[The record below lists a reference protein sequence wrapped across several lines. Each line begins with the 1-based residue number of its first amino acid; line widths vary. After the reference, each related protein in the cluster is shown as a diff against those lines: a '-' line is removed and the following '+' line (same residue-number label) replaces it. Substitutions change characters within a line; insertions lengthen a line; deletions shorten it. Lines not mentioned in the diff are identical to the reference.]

1 MGSQPIDI
9 VKVEEPVSQGVIS
22 QQGSAYRQ
30 RLSGMGNLL
39 TAGLQRKG
47 VRIPEFA
54 IGLLIVCVCIMGA
67 FMWQNSDATG
77 TKVLVTSRALKR
89 GHEIQASDLSTI
101 TLTSSDDIALL
112 QSSAAAD
119 VVGMRVVTDVVAGS
133 PLTSSQIISVDP
145 LSSTEG
151 LAGIT
156 VTKSQAPANLAAG
169 DNVQVIAVDSQ
180 SDGTNLT
187 TVIDSK
193 IQVWE
198 MSEPDELSGDRSVTL
213 RVAITSVN
221 EIVGHDELHLV
232 KVVG

>member
-1 MGSQPIDI
+1 MGSQSIDI

-22 QQGSAYRQ
+22 QPGSAYRQ
-30 RLSGMGNLL
+30 RLSGMGTSL

-54 IGLLIVCVCIMGA
+54 IGLLIVCICIIGA

-77 TKVLVTSRALKR
+77 TKVLVTSRALQR
-89 GHEIQASDLSTI
+89 GHEIQASDLSSI

-112 QSSAAAD
+112 ETSTATD
-119 VVGMRVVTDVVAGS
+119 IIGMRITTDIVAGT
-133 PLTSSQIISVDP
+133 PLTPSQLISVRP
-145 LSSTEG
+145 LTTTEG

-156 VTKSQAPANLAAG
+156 VTKAQAPANLAAG

-187 TVIDSK
+187 TSIAAK

-198 MSEPDELSGDRSVTL
+198 ISDPDELSGDRSVTL
-213 RVAITSVN
+213 RVAITSAD
-221 EIVGHDELHLV
+221 ELIGHDELHLV

>member
-1 MGSQPIDI
+1 MST
-9 VKVEEPVSQGVIS
+9 S
-22 QQGSAYRQ
+22 
-30 RLSGMGNLL
+30 L

-54 IGLLIVCVCIMGA
+54 IGLLIVCVCIIGA
-67 FMWQNSDATG
+67 FMWQNSGAEG

-112 QSSAAAD
+112 STSAATD
-119 VVGMRVVTDVVAGS
+119 VIGMRVTTDIVAGT
-133 PLTSSQIISVDP
+133 PLTPSQLIGVEP
-145 LSSTEG
+145 LLSTEG

-169 DNVQVIAVDSQ
+169 DDVQVIAVDSQ
-180 SDGTNLT
+180 SDGSNLT
-187 TVIDSK
+187 TSIASE
-193 IQVWE
+193 IQVWDI
-198 MSEPDELSGDRSVTL
+198 SEPDELSGDRSVTL
-213 RVAITSVN
+213 RVAMTSAN
-221 EIVGHDELHLV
+221 QLIGHDELHLV

>member
-1 MGSQPIDI
+1 MGSRPIDI

-30 RLSGMGNLL
+30 RLSGMGNSL

-54 IGLLIVCVCIMGA
+54 IGLLIVCVCIIGA

-101 TLTSSDDIALL
+101 TLTSSGDIALL

-119 VVGMRVVTDVVAGS
+119 VIGMRVSTDVVAGS

-221 EIVGHDELHLV
+221 VLVGHDELHLI

>member
-1 MGSQPIDI
+1 M
-9 VKVEEPVSQGVIS
+9 SQGVIS

-30 RLSGMGNLL
+30 RLSGMGNSL

-54 IGLLIVCVCIMGA
+54 IGLLIVCVCIIGA

-89 GHEIQASDLSTI
+89 GHEIQASDLSSI

-112 QSSAAAD
+112 ETSTATD
-119 VVGMRVVTDVVAGS
+119 VIGMRALTDIVAGS

-221 EIVGHDELHLV
+221 VLVGHDELHLV

>member
-1 MGSQPIDI
+1 MGSQSIDI
-9 VKVEEPVSQGVIS
+9 VKAEEPVSQGVIS
-22 QQGSAYRQ
+22 QPGSAYRQ
-30 RLSGMGNLL
+30 RLSGMGTSL

-54 IGLLIVCVCIMGA
+54 IGLLIICICIIGA

-77 TKVLVTSRALKR
+77 TKVLVTSRALQR
-89 GHEIQASDLSTI
+89 GHEIQASDLSSI
-101 TLTSSDDIALL
+101 TLTSTDDIALL
-112 QSSAAAD
+112 ETSTATD
-119 VVGMRVVTDVVAGS
+119 IIGMRITTDIVAGT
-133 PLTSSQIISVDP
+133 PLTPSQLISVRP
-145 LSSTEG
+145 LTTSEG

-156 VTKSQAPANLAAG
+156 VTKAQAPANLAAG

-187 TVIDSK
+187 TSIAAK

-198 MSEPDELSGDRSVTL
+198 ISDPDELSGDRSVTL
-213 RVAITSVN
+213 RVAITSAD
-221 EIVGHDELHLV
+221 ELIGHDELHLV

>member
-30 RLSGMGNLL
+30 RLSGMGNSL

-54 IGLLIVCVCIMGA
+54 IGLLIISVCIIGA

-112 QSSAAAD
+112 QSSTAAD
-119 VVGMRVVTDVVAGS
+119 IVGMRVSTDVVAGS
-133 PLTSSQIISVDP
+133 PLTPSQIISVDP

-187 TVIDSK
+187 TAIETK

-198 MSEPDELSGDRSVTL
+198 ISEPDELSGDRSVTL

>member
-30 RLSGMGNLL
+30 RLSGMGNSL

-54 IGLLIVCVCIMGA
+54 IGLLIVCVCIIGA

-77 TKVLVTSRALKR
+77 TKVLVTSQDLKR

-119 VVGMRVVTDVVAGS
+119 VVGMRVSTDVVAGS

-180 SDGTNLT
+180 SDGTNMT
-187 TVIDSK
+187 TAIDSK

-198 MSEPDELSGDRSVTL
+198 ISEPDELSGDRSVTL

-221 EIVGHDELHLV
+221 ELVGHDELHLV

>member
-1 MGSQPIDI
+1 MGSQSIDI
-9 VKVEEPVSQGVIS
+9 VKAEGPVSQGVIS
-22 QQGSAYRQ
+22 QPGSAYRQ
-30 RLSGMGNLL
+30 RLSGMGTSL

-54 IGLLIVCVCIMGA
+54 IGLLIICICIIGA

-77 TKVLVTSRALKR
+77 TKVLVTSRALQR
-89 GHEIQASDLSTI
+89 GHEIQASDLSSI

-112 QSSAAAD
+112 ETSTATD
-119 VVGMRVVTDVVAGS
+119 IIGMRITTDIVAGT
-133 PLTSSQIISVDP
+133 PLTPSQLISVRP
-145 LSSTEG
+145 LTTTEG

-156 VTKSQAPANLAAG
+156 VTKAQAPANLAAG

-187 TVIDSK
+187 TSIAAK

-198 MSEPDELSGDRSVTL
+198 ISDPDELSGDRSVTL
-213 RVAITSVN
+213 RVAITSAN
-221 EIVGHDELHLV
+221 ELIGHDELHLV

>member
-1 MGSQPIDI
+1 MGSQSIDI

-22 QQGSAYRQ
+22 QPGSAYRQ
-30 RLSGMGNLL
+30 RLSGMGTSL

-54 IGLLIVCVCIMGA
+54 IGLLIVSICIIGA
-67 FMWQNSDATG
+67 FMWQNSDASG
-77 TKVLVTSRALKR
+77 TKVLVTSRALQR
-89 GHEIQASDLSTI
+89 GHEIQASDLSSI
-101 TLTSSDDIALL
+101 TLTSTDDIALL
-112 QSSAAAD
+112 ETSTAAD
-119 VVGMRVVTDVVAGS
+119 IIGMRITTDIVAGT
-133 PLTSSQIISVDP
+133 PLTPSQLISVRP
-145 LSSTEG
+145 LTTTEG

-156 VTKSQAPANLAAG
+156 VTKAQAPANLAAG

-187 TVIDSK
+187 TSIAAK

-198 MSEPDELSGDRSVTL
+198 ISDPDELSGDRSVTL
-213 RVAITSVN
+213 RVAITSAN
-221 EIVGHDELHLV
+221 ELIGHDELHLV

>member
-1 MGSQPIDI
+1 MGSQSIDI
-9 VKVEEPVSQGVIS
+9 VKAEGPVSQGVIS
-22 QQGSAYRQ
+22 QPGSAYRQ
-30 RLSGMGNLL
+30 RLSGMGTSL

-54 IGLLIVCVCIMGA
+54 IGLLIICICIIGA

-77 TKVLVTSRALKR
+77 TKVLVTSRALQR
-89 GHEIQASDLSTI
+89 GHEIQASDLSSI
-101 TLTSSDDIALL
+101 TLTSSEDIALL
-112 QSSAAAD
+112 ETSTATD
-119 VVGMRVVTDVVAGS
+119 IIGMRITTDIVAGT
-133 PLTSSQIISVDP
+133 PLTPSQLISVRP
-145 LSSTEG
+145 LTTTEG

-156 VTKSQAPANLAAG
+156 VTKAQAPANLAAG

-187 TVIDSK
+187 TSIAAK

-198 MSEPDELSGDRSVTL
+198 ISDPDELSGDRSVTL
-213 RVAITSVN
+213 RVAITSAD
-221 EIVGHDELHLV
+221 ELIGHDELHLV

>member
-1 MGSQPIDI
+1 M
-9 VKVEEPVSQGVIS
+9 SQGVIS
-22 QQGSAYRQ
+22 QSGSAYRQ
-30 RLSGMGNLL
+30 RLSGMSTSL

-54 IGLLIVCVCIMGA
+54 IGLLIVCVCIVGA

-77 TKVLVTSRALKR
+77 TQVLVTSRALQR
-89 GHEIQASDLSTI
+89 GHEIQASDLSSV

-112 QSSAAAD
+112 DTSTATD
-119 VVGMRVVTDVVAGS
+119 VIGMRITTDIVAGT
-133 PLTSSQIISVDP
+133 PLTPSQLISLNP
-145 LSSTEG
+145 LSKTEG

-169 DNVQVIAVDSQ
+169 DDVQVIAVDSQ

-187 TVIDSK
+187 TSLAAKVQI
-193 IQVWE
+193 WE
-198 MSEPDELSGDRSVTL
+198 ISAPDELSGDRSVTL
-213 RVAITSVN
+213 RITIASAN
-221 EIVGHDELHLV
+221 ELIGHDELHLV

>member
-1 MGSQPIDI
+1 MGSQSIDI
-9 VKVEEPVSQGVIS
+9 VKAEEPVSQGVIS
-22 QQGSAYRQ
+22 QPGSAYRQ
-30 RLSGMGNLL
+30 RLAGMGTSL

-54 IGLLIVCVCIMGA
+54 IGLLIVCICIIGA

-77 TKVLVTSRALKR
+77 TKVLVTSRALQR
-89 GHEIQASDLSTI
+89 GHEIQASDLSSV

-112 QSSAAAD
+112 DTSTATD
-119 VVGMRVVTDVVAGS
+119 VIGMRITTDIVAGT
-133 PLTSSQIISVDP
+133 PLTPSQLISVRP
-145 LSSTEG
+145 LTTSEG

-156 VTKSQAPANLAAG
+156 VTKAQAPANLAAG
-169 DNVQVIAVDSQ
+169 DSVQVIAVDSQ

-187 TVIDSK
+187 TSIAAK

-198 MSEPDELSGDRSVTL
+198 ISDPDELSGDRSVTL
-213 RVAITSVN
+213 RVAITSAN
-221 EIVGHDELHLV
+221 ELIGHDELHLV

>member
-1 MGSQPIDI
+1 MGSQSIDI
-9 VKVEEPVSQGVIS
+9 VKAEEPVSQGVIS
-22 QQGSAYRQ
+22 QPGSAYRQ
-30 RLSGMGNLL
+30 RLSGMGTSL

-54 IGLLIVCVCIMGA
+54 IGLLIICICIIGA

-77 TKVLVTSRALKR
+77 TKVLVTSRALQR
-89 GHEIQASDLSTI
+89 GHEIQASDLSSI

-112 QSSAAAD
+112 ETSTATD
-119 VVGMRVVTDVVAGS
+119 IIGMRITTDIVAGT
-133 PLTSSQIISVDP
+133 PLTPSQLISVRP
-145 LSSTEG
+145 LTTTEG

-156 VTKSQAPANLAAG
+156 VTKAQAPANLAAG

-187 TVIDSK
+187 TSIAAKV
-193 IQVWE
+193 QVWE
-198 MSEPDELSGDRSVTL
+198 ISQPDELSGDRSVTL
-213 RVAITSVN
+213 RVVIASAD
-221 EIVGHDELHLV
+221 ELVGHDELHLV

>member
-1 MGSQPIDI
+1 MGIRSIDI
-9 VKVEEPVSQGVIS
+9 VKAEEAVSQGVIS
-22 QQGSAYRQ
+22 QPGSAYRQ
-30 RLSGMGNLL
+30 RLSGMSTSL

-54 IGLLIVCVCIMGA
+54 IGLLIVCVCIIGA

-89 GHEIQASDLSTI
+89 GHEIQASDLSSI

-112 QSSAAAD
+112 EISAATD
-119 VVGMRVVTDVVAGS
+119 IIGMRVTTDIETATPLTPSQLISVS
-133 PLTSSQIISVDP
+133 PLTK
-145 LSSTEG
+145 TEG

-180 SDGTNLT
+180 SDGSNLT
-187 TVIDSK
+187 TSISK
-193 IQVWE
+193 NVQVWE
-198 MSEPDELSGDRSVTL
+198 ISEPDELSGDRSVTL
-213 RVAITSVN
+213 RVAIASAN
-221 EIVGHDELHLV
+221 ELIGHDELHLV

>member
-22 QQGSAYRQ
+22 QQGGAYRQ

-54 IGLLIVCVCIMGA
+54 IGLLIVSVCIIGA

-133 PLTSSQIISVDP
+133 PLTSSQIISVNP

-187 TVIDSK
+187 TAIDSK

-198 MSEPDELSGDRSVTL
+198 ISEPDELSGDRSVTL

-221 EIVGHDELHLV
+221 ELVGHDELHLV

>member
-1 MGSQPIDI
+1 MGSQSIDI
-9 VKVEEPVSQGVIS
+9 VKAEGPVSQGVIS
-22 QQGSAYRQ
+22 QPGSAYRQ
-30 RLSGMGNLL
+30 RLSGMGTSL

-54 IGLLIVCVCIMGA
+54 IGLLIVCICIIGA

-77 TKVLVTSRALKR
+77 TKVLVTSRALQR
-89 GHEIQASDLSTI
+89 GHEIQASDLSSI

-112 QSSAAAD
+112 ETSTAAD
-119 VVGMRVVTDVVAGS
+119 IIGMRITTDIEAGS
-133 PLTSSQIISVDP
+133 PLTPSQLISVEP
-145 LSSTEG
+145 LTPTEG

-156 VTKSQAPANLAAG
+156 VTKSQAPADLTAG

-187 TVIDSK
+187 TSIAAKV
-193 IQVWE
+193 QVWE
-198 MSEPDELSGDRSVTL
+198 ISQPDELSGDRSVTL
-213 RVAITSVN
+213 RVVIASAN
-221 EIVGHDELHLV
+221 ELVGHDELHLV

>member
-9 VKVEEPVSQGVIS
+9 VKVEKPVSQPVIN
-22 QQGSAYRQ
+22 QPGNAYRQ
-30 RLSGMGNLL
+30 RLSGMGNSL

-54 IGLLIVCVCIMGA
+54 IGLLIVCVCIIGA

-119 VVGMRVVTDVVAGS
+119 IVGMRVSTDVVAGS

-198 MSEPDELSGDRSVTL
+198 ISEPDELSGDRSVTL

-221 EIVGHDELHLV
+221 VLVGHDELHLV

>member
-30 RLSGMGNLL
+30 RLSGMGNSL

-54 IGLLIVCVCIMGA
+54 IGLLIVCVCIIGA

-89 GHEIQASDLSTI
+89 GHEIQTSDLSTI

-112 QSSAAAD
+112 QSSAASD
-119 VVGMRVVTDVVAGS
+119 VVGMRVSTDVVAGS
-133 PLTSSQIISVDP
+133 PLTSSQIISVEP

-169 DNVQVIAVDSQ
+169 DNVQVIVVDSQ
-180 SDGTNLT
+180 SDGTNMT
-187 TVIDSK
+187 TAVDSK

-198 MSEPDELSGDRSVTL
+198 ISEPDELSGDRSVTL

-221 EIVGHDELHLV
+221 ELVGHDELHLV